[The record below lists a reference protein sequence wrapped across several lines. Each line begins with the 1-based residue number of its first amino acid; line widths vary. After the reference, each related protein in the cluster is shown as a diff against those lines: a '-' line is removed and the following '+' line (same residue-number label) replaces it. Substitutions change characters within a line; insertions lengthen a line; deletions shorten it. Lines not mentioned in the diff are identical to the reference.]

1 MKINGVEKQ
10 FAVYG
15 WSYFMDNDSS
25 GHTLEMQ
32 LSSETLT
39 PQQDTYAI
47 TLKMPYKKVGKNVI
61 ESINYF
67 RVADM
72 TSYEGNFTQAE
83 LQSKVTVSKN
93 TCISATFSGSATIN
107 GNVVTITDGVIKHV
121 Y

>member
-1 MKINGVEKQ
+1 MERCCYAI
-10 FAVYG
+10 
-15 WSYFMDNDSS
+15 
-25 GHTLEMQ
+25 
-32 LSSETLT
+32 T

-83 LQSKVTVSKN
+83 LQSKVSVNKN

-107 GNVVTITDGVIKHV
+107 GNVITITDGVIKHV
-121 Y
+121 YLDPFDI